1 VPCLRLVKSPSLEGW
16 GIYSVPIQTKVG
28 FGYIALCRPGPN
40 ACAFCVMGYVGIK
53 FLKVNCADR
62 CTSREI

>member
-1 VPCLRLVKSPSLEGW
+1 
-16 GIYSVPIQTKVG
+16 
-28 FGYIALCRPGPN
+28 
-40 ACAFCVMGYVGIK
+40 MGYVGIK